1 MTPRPKPVRERDA
14 GRQVPEWVADHPDQA
29 IPKRVKDR
37 IWLREGGRC
46 YLSGDKIKVGDAFE
60 FEHVIALTNGGENR
74 ESNIRLA
81 LKEPHKTKTAADRKT
96 STKTRRMRMKNNGT
110 WPKSKRPLKGR
121 TFESTR
127 EQRNG

>member
-1 MTPRPKPVRERDA
+1 MT
-14 GRQVPEWVADHPDQA
+14 GRSVPEWIGATADTP

-46 YLSGDKIKVGDAFE
+46 YLTGAKIQVGDSYE
-60 FEHVIALTNGGENR
+60 FEHVIAITLGGENR
-74 ESNIRLA
+74 ESNIKLA
-81 LKEPHKTKTAADRKT
+81 LTAPHKLKTKADVKARAKVA
-96 STKTRRMRMKNNGT
+96 RVRMKHNGI

-121 TFESTR
+121 KFENTR